1 MGTPS
6 VCFRFT
12 HDGVCHFCSFLF
24 ILNSILLYGYT
35 AVYSSVDGHLG
46 CFQFGAIM
54 NKAAMNILV
63 QVFVWGH
70 VPRLGVELELQL
82 PAYNTATA
90 TAIEDSS

>member
-46 CFQFGAIM
+46 CFHT
-54 NKAAMNILV
+54 L
-63 QVFVWGH
+63 
-70 VPRLGVELELQL
+70 
-82 PAYNTATA
+82 NTVNNAVINTQEGIYLDKIRFSFFLSIYPNVA
-90 TAIEDSS
+90 FLDCVIDMFLIF